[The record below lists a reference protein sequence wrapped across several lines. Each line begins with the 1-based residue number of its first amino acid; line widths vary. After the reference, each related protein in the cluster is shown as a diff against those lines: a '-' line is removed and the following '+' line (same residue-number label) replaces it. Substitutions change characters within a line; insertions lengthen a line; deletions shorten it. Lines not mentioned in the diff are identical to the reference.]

1 MVDKTKKMYEQRKWR
16 GVMKRGEKQTSQLK
30 ALCSA
35 SCCCLAVCQGVHW
48 REHSWAERIEMRLVC
63 VRVCPKHEA
72 QMLGCWR
79 PIRGSFQVFF
89 TWEKWFF
96 STCLS
101 PAVMKQQFHSLSSV
115 SALWVKS
122 SNISDYFATLLQA
135 LPVQLSCW
143 EVGYHHFMSPAHD
156 ITHVF
161 MCVRKCHDLLKWVY
175 MMVIGDGGSVG
186 CWKVT
191 ALMKALSFWQNVTV

>member
-1 MVDKTKKMYEQRKWR
+1 MKVVNRGRKSDGWQNQKKCMSNVNDEVLRR
-16 GVMKRGEKQTSQLK
+16 GGRSKPPHSSKHSVLPPAAAWQSVK
-30 ALCSA
+30 
-35 SCCCLAVCQGVHW
+35 VCI
-48 REHSWAERIEMRLVC
+48 ERRRTFMSGTNRNATCVC
-63 VRVCPKHEA
+63 ACVCPKREA

-79 PIRGSFQVFF
+79 PIKGSFQVFF

-143 EVGYHHFMSPAHD
+143 EVGYHHF
-156 ITHVF
+156 F
-161 MCVRKCHDLLKWVY
+161 
-175 MMVIGDGGSVG
+175 
-186 CWKVT
+186 
-191 ALMKALSFWQNVTV
+191 

>member
-1 MVDKTKKMYEQRKWR
+1 MTRRYEE
-16 GVMKRGEKQTSQLK
+16 GGEANLLTAQSTLFCLLLLPGSLSRC
-30 ALCSA
+30 ALN
-35 SCCCLAVCQGVHW
+35 GG
-48 REHSWAERIEMRLVC
+48 EHSWVERTEMRLLC
-63 VRVCPKHEA
+63 VRVCPKREA
-72 QMLGCWR
+72 QMLWCWR

-143 EVGYHHFMSPAHD
+143 EVGYHHFFIFFFIFAVSYVTSHMFS
-156 ITHVF
+156 
-161 MCVRKCHDLLKWVY
+161 CVCV
-175 MMVIGDGGSVG
+175 
-186 CWKVT
+186 
-191 ALMKALSFWQNVTV
+191 NVMTC

>member
-1 MVDKTKKMYEQRKWR
+1 MTRRYEE
-16 GVMKRGEKQTSQLK
+16 GGEANLTAQSTLFCLLLLPGSLSRC
-30 ALCSA
+30 ALN
-35 SCCCLAVCQGVHW
+35 GG
-48 REHSWAERIEMRLVC
+48 EHSWVERTEMWLLCVC
-63 VRVCPKHEA
+63 VCPKREA
-72 QMLGCWR
+72 QMLWCWR

-115 SALWVKS
+115 SALSEELKHLWLLCHTLAGSACSTVLLRS
-122 SNISDYFATLLQA
+122 WLPPLFFA
-135 LPVQLSCW
+135 VFCC
-143 EVGYHHFMSPAHD
+143 FICD

-175 MMVIGDGGSVG
+175 TMVIGDGGSVG

>member
-1 MVDKTKKMYEQRKWR
+1 MTRRYEE
-16 GVMKRGEKQTSQLK
+16 GGEANLLTAQSTLFCLLLLPGSLSRC
-30 ALCSA
+30 ALN
-35 SCCCLAVCQGVHW
+35 GG
-48 REHSWAERIEMRLVC
+48 EHSWVERTEMRLLC
-63 VRVCPKHEA
+63 VRVCPKREA
-72 QMLGCWR
+72 QMLWCWR

-143 EVGYHHFMSPAHD
+143 EVGYHHFFIFFYFCCFICD

-175 MMVIGDGGSVG
+175 TMVIGDGGSVG

>member
-1 MVDKTKKMYEQRKWR
+1 MTRRYEE
-16 GVMKRGEKQTSQLK
+16 GGEANLTAQSTLFCLLLLPGSLSRC
-30 ALCSA
+30 ALN
-35 SCCCLAVCQGVHW
+35 GG
-48 REHSWAERIEMRLVC
+48 EHSWVERIEMRLVC
-63 VRVCPKHEA
+63 VRVCPKREA

-122 SNISDYFATLLQA
+122 SNISDYFATLLA
-135 LPVQLSCW
+135 TLFNCLVEKLVTTTFFFFFFAVSY
-143 EVGYHHFMSPAHD
+143 VTS
-156 ITHVF
+156 HVF

-175 MMVIGDGGSVG
+175 TMVIGDGGSVG